1 MSYYISLS
9 AVVSMHIGGNLPMGK
24 VKFPALLLVLTGIFA
39 SFLVGL
45 FVGRRTG
52 GKILYMEQERPS
64 VSQVGPTEDEP
75 ESVTDS
81 SPAGEA
87 ARININT
94 ASVEALSQLPG
105 IGEVLAQR
113 IVDYRET
120 NGPFRSL
127 DELCDV
133 EGIGEKRV
141 EGLRDYAV
149 AR

>member
-87 ARININT
+87 ERININT

>member
-1 MSYYISLS
+1 
-9 AVVSMHIGGNLPMGK
+9 MGK

-45 FVGRRTG
+45 FVGWRAG

-81 SPAGEA
+81 SPTGEA
-87 ARININT
+87 ERININT

>member
-1 MSYYISLS
+1 
-9 AVVSMHIGGNLPMGK
+9 
-24 VKFPALLLVLTGIFA
+24 
-39 SFLVGL
+39 
-45 FVGRRTG
+45 
-52 GKILYMEQERPS
+52 MEQERPS

-87 ARININT
+87 ERININT
-94 ASVEALSQLPG
+94 ASVEELSQLPG

>member
-81 SPAGEA
+81 SPTGEA
-87 ARININT
+87 ERININT